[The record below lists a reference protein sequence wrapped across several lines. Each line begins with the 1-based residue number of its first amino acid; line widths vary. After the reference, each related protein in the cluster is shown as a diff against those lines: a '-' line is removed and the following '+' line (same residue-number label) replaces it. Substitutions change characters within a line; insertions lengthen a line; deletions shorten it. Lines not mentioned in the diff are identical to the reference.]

1 MTEFLNYKV
10 VLHFKDGTET
20 QGLISNVESSH
31 ITLGNKTYQNSL
43 VKDLKVIQLPEKSK
57 KKTQHNAL
65 AAESSQM
72 ASSKSISRAG
82 TPKVSKKQPV
92 WGLDV
97 GDIKISDDFDFAAN
111 LAMFDKKSVFAG
123 FQKNEQTDISD
134 RLVSLNKVS
143 DKYDNDENVLS
154 GENTDKWNSIGA
166 ISQRLTLPLPVP
178 GGQSAGTHLA
188 REQHLF
194 TLTYENEPSSVPLAS
209 PVQLLEIERLAC
221 ESFGVEQ
228 NVFSEVCAASLYQLI
243 LAKILGGAAR
253 LNQRKNHNLPPLVLL
268 LVGGGRSSS
277 RAFAIGRHLTN
288 HGVRVLAYVINE
300 EMVEGETLHQCQLF
314 EKCGGKVVSTPFTEL
329 LDILHNQLDTPVELI
344 IDSLQGL
351 EGQLSDLFYTAK
363 SMATLTQVVQ
373 WLNEPKQSSKVLSL
387 DISSGLDG
395 GSGTAS
401 LPNLVIK
408 SRYIVS
414 MGIPLSGLVYAYN
427 NGALSDD
434 ILHFVVDVGVPNAVY
449 NSRPHLRK
457 FDKFW
462 FCAELYMRLMVK
474 PQ

>member
-20 QGLISNVESSH
+20 QGLISNVESSR

-43 VKDLKVIQLPEKSK
+43 VKDLKVIQLPEKPK
-57 KKTQHNAL
+57 KKNQHNAL
-65 AAESSQM
+65 GSEPSQM
-72 ASSKSISRAG
+72 ASSKSVSRAG
-82 TPKVSKKQPV
+82 TPKLSKKQPV

-97 GDIKISDDFDFAAN
+97 GDIKVSDDFDFAAN

-154 GENTDKWNSIGA
+154 GQNTDNWNSIGA
-166 ISQRLTLPLPVP
+166 ISQRLTLPLPTP
-178 GGQSAGTHLA
+178 GAQASGAHLS

-194 TLTYENEPSSVPLAS
+194 TLTYEDESTNVPLAS
-209 PVQLLEIERLAC
+209 PVQLLEIERLAT
-221 ESFGVEQ
+221 ESFCIDQ
-228 NVFSEVCAASLYQLI
+228 KLFSEVCASSLYKLI
-243 LAKILGGAAR
+243 LSKILGGAAR
-253 LNQRKNHNLPPLVLL
+253 LNQRKNHNLPPLVVL

-277 RAFAIGRHLTN
+277 RAFALGRHLTN
-288 HGVRVLAYVINE
+288 HGIRVLAYVINE
-300 EMVEGETLHQCQLF
+300 EMVDGETLHECQLF
-314 EKCGGKVVSTPFTEL
+314 EKCGGKVVSTPFQEL
-329 LDILHNQLDTPVELI
+329 LDILNNQLDTPVELI

-373 WLNEPKQSSKVLSL
+373 WANEPQQCSKVLSL
-387 DISSGLDG
+387 DIPSGLDG
-395 GSGTAS
+395 GSGMAS
-401 LPNLVIK
+401 LPNLLIN

-434 ILHFVVDVGVPNAVY
+434 IIHYVVDVGVPNVVY

-462 FCAELYMRLMVK
+462 FCAELYLRLMVK